1 MKKYKKDKYSNKEN
15 FNMNFDFDDLDF
27 EWVGEA
33 IKNSVN
39 SVVSSFSKGY
49 KKDLPAIK
57 DPAVCVQKPVEKNKY
72 WLIRIGAVFAAMTL
86 FAIGMDGIDSPGLG
100 SNILGLLSL
109 AGAVAAPVLMWK
121 LSNNYKRLS
130 INYARY
136 RRELGS
142 NTIIS
147 IRDLASAVSQSE
159 EKTIQDLLYF
169 MKQNYFKQ
177 ARIVEDD
184 SIFILDIPT
193 FKLYKDKLD
202 KIPQK
207 SKEEIGPVE
216 DINEIQ
222 AEDLIRL
229 SEKSLGEII
238 EKSQMIKDFDFKSK
252 IDPLIENTR
261 DIINIIKKYPDKAL
275 NLNKFADFY
284 LPTAAKLVE
293 SYQEF
298 ESLDTDDAKIRKFME
313 EIKGSIKTIS
323 EAFDKIKV
331 DLIAD
336 KAMDVKTD
344 MDTIELILKQEGLT
358 EGDFNQ

>member
-1 MKKYKKDKYSNKEN
+1 MRKFKKDKYSNKDKI
-15 FNMNFDFDDLDF
+15 NMNFDFDDLDF

-33 IKNSVN
+33 VKKSVN
-39 SVVSSFSKGY
+39 KAVSSFSKGY
-49 KKDLPAIK
+49 KKDLPAAKNPDI
-57 DPAVCVQKPVEKNKY
+57 CEQKTSEKTKST
-72 WLIRIGAVFAAMTL
+72 LLKIGAVFVGMTL
-86 FAIGMDGIDSPGLG
+86 FAIGMDAFESWGLVEKM
-100 SNILGLLSL
+100 IGLLCL
-109 AGAVAAPVLMWK
+109 GGAVAAPVLMWK
-121 LSNNYKRLS
+121 LSSHYKRLA

-159 EKTIQDLLYF
+159 EKTIKDLLYF

-202 KIPQK
+202 KIPHK
-207 SKEEIGPVE
+207 AKEEIGPVE
-216 DINEIQ
+216 DINEIK
-222 AEDLIRL
+222 ADELIKD
-229 SEKSLGEII
+229 SEKALAEII
-238 EKSQMIKDFDFKSK
+238 EKSQNVEDFDFKNK
-252 IDPLIENTR
+252 IEPLIENSQ
-261 DIINIIKKYPDKAL
+261 DIINIVKKYPDKAL

-298 ESLDTDDAKIRKFME
+298 ESLDTDDVKIRKFME
-313 EIKGSIKTIS
+313 EIKGSIKTIA

>member
-1 MKKYKKDKYSNKEN
+1 MRKFKKDKYSNKDN
-15 FNMNFDFDDLDF
+15 FNINFDFDDLDF

-33 IKNSVN
+33 VKKSVN

-49 KKDLPAIK
+49 KKNLPAIK
-57 DPAVCVQKPVEKNKY
+57 DPAVCVQKPVEKTKY
-72 WLIRIGAVFAAMTL
+72 QLLRVGAVFAAMTL
-86 FAIGMDGIDSPGLG
+86 FAIGMEAFEAWGLVEKM
-100 SNILGLLSL
+100 IGLLCL
-109 AGAVAAPVLMWK
+109 GGAVAAPVLMWK

-130 INYARY
+130 INYSRY

-193 FKLYKDKLD
+193 FKLYKEKHD
-202 KIPQK
+202 KIPHK
-207 SKEEIGPVE
+207 NKEEIGPVE
-216 DINEIQ
+216 DINEIK
-222 AEDLIRL
+222 AEELIKD
-229 SEKSLGEII
+229 SEKALTEII
-238 EKSQMIKDFDFKSK
+238 ENSQKVEDLDFKTK
-252 IDPLIENTR
+252 INPLIESTK
-261 DIINIIKKYPDKAL
+261 DIINIVKKYPDKAL

-298 ESLDTDDAKIRKFME
+298 ESLDTDDIKIRKFME
-313 EIKGSIKTIS
+313 EIKGSIKTIA

-331 DLIAD
+331 DLISD

-344 MDTIELILKQEGLT
+344 MDTIDLILKQEGLT
-358 EGDFNQ
+358 EGDFS

>member
-1 MKKYKKDKYSNKEN
+1 MKKKDKYSQKDN
-15 FNMNFDFDDLDF
+15 FNINFDFDDIDF
-27 EWVGEA
+27 ESIGEI

-39 SVVSSFSKGY
+39 KAVSGFSKGY
-49 KKDLPAIK
+49 KKNLPAAKNPDI
-57 DPAVCVQKPVEKNKY
+57 CEQKTSEKTKSI
-72 WLIRIGAVFAAMTL
+72 LLKIGAVLVSMTL
-86 FAIGMDGIDSPGLG
+86 FAIGMDALDTREYI
-100 SNILGLLSL
+100 IGLLFL
-109 AGAVAAPVLMWK
+109 GGAVAAPVLMWK
-121 LSNNYKRLS
+121 LSSHYKRLA
-130 INYARY
+130 INYTRY

-147 IRDLASAVSQSE
+147 IRDLASSVSQTE
-159 EKTIQDLLYF
+159 EETIKDLLYF

-202 KIPQK
+202 KIPHK
-207 SKEEIGPVE
+207 AKEEIGPVE
-216 DINEIQ
+216 DINEIK
-222 AEDLIRL
+222 ADELIKD
-229 SEKSLGEII
+229 SEKALAEII
-238 EKSQMIKDFDFKSK
+238 EKSQNVEDFDFKNK
-252 IDPLIENTR
+252 IEPLIENSQ
-261 DIINIIKKYPDKAL
+261 DIINIVKKYPDKAL

-298 ESLDTDDAKIRKFME
+298 ESLDTDDVKIRKFME
-313 EIKGSIKTIS
+313 EIKGSIKTIA

>member
-1 MKKYKKDKYSNKEN
+1 MKRYKKDKYSNKDKI
-15 FNMNFDFDDLDF
+15 NMNFDLDDLDF
-27 EWVGEA
+27 KWVGEA
-33 IKNSVN
+33 VKKSVN

-49 KKDLPAIK
+49 NKNLPAIK
-57 DPAVCVQKPVEKNKY
+57 DPAVCVQKPVEKTKY
-72 WLIRIGAVFAAMTL
+72 QLIRVGAVIIGMTL
-86 FAIGMDGIDSPGLG
+86 FAIGMDGINSPRLG
-100 SNILGLLSL
+100 SNILGLACL
-109 AGAVAAPVLMWK
+109 AGTVAAPAFLWK

-130 INYARY
+130 INYGRY
-136 RRELGS
+136 RREIGS

-177 ARIVEDD
+177 ARIVEND

-202 KIPQK
+202 KIAPK

-222 AEDLIRL
+222 AEDIIIL
-229 SEKSLGEII
+229 SEKSLSEII
-238 EKSQMIKDFDFKSK
+238 EKSQKIEDFDFKTK
-252 IDPLIENTR
+252 IDPLIENAK

-275 NLNKFADFY
+275 CLNKFADFY
-284 LPTAAKLVE
+284 LPTAERLVE

-298 ESLDTDDAKIRKFME
+298 ESLGTDDAKIRKFLE
-313 EIKGSIKTIS
+313 EIKGSIKTIA

-336 KAMDVKTD
+336 KAMDIKTD

-358 EGDFNQ
+358 EGDFS

>member
-1 MKKYKKDKYSNKEN
+1 MKKYKKDKYSDRDN
-15 FNMNFDFDDLDF
+15 FNINFDFDDLDF

-33 IKNSVN
+33 IKKSVN

-57 DPAVCVQKPVEKNKY
+57 DPAVCVQKPVEREKY
-72 WLIRIGAVFAAMTL
+72 QLLRVGAVFLAMTL
-86 FAIGMDGIDSPGLG
+86 FA
-100 SNILGLLSL
+100 LGLEWVGYPSFISKALGLASL
-109 AGAVAAPVLMWK
+109 AGAVGFPALMWN

-130 INYARY
+130 INYSRY

-159 EKTIQDLLYF
+159 EKTIKDLLYF

-202 KIPQK
+202 KIPHK
-207 SKEEIGPVE
+207 KKEEVGPVE
-216 DINEIQ
+216 DINEIK
-222 AEDLIRL
+222 ADELIKD
-229 SEKSLGEII
+229 SEKNLAEII
-238 EKSQMIKDFDFKSK
+238 ENSQLIEDFDFKTK
-252 IDPLIENTR
+252 INPLIENTR
-261 DIINIIKKYPDKAL
+261 DIINIVKKYPDKAL

-298 ESLDTDDAKIRKFME
+298 ESLDTEDIKIRKFME
-313 EIKGSIKTIS
+313 EIKGSIEKIA

-358 EGDFNQ
+358 EGDFDQ

>member
-1 MKKYKKDKYSNKEN
+1 MRKFKKDKYSNKDKI
-15 FNMNFDFDDLDF
+15 NMNFDFDDLDF

-33 IKNSVN
+33 VKKSVN
-39 SVVSSFSKGY
+39 SVISSFSKGY
-49 KKDLPAIK
+49 NKNLPAIK
-57 DPAVCVQKPVEKNKY
+57 DPAVCVQKPVEKSKY
-72 WLIRIGAVFAAMTL
+72 QLIRVGGVFLGMVL
-86 FAIGMDGIDSPGLG
+86 FSMGMDGLYSPGLG
-100 SNILGLLSL
+100 SNILGLACL
-109 AGAVAAPVLMWK
+109 AGTVAAPAFLWK

-159 EKTIQDLLYF
+159 EKTIKDLLYF

-202 KIPQK
+202 KIPHK
-207 SKEEIGPVE
+207 AKEEIGPVE
-216 DINEIQ
+216 DINEIK
-222 AEDLIRL
+222 ADELIKD
-229 SEKSLGEII
+229 SEKALAEII
-238 EKSQMIKDFDFKSK
+238 EKSQNVEDFDFKNK
-252 IDPLIENTR
+252 IEPLIENSQ
-261 DIINIIKKYPDKAL
+261 DIINIVKKYPDKAL

-298 ESLDTDDAKIRKFME
+298 ESLDTDDVKIRKFME
-313 EIKGSIKTIS
+313 EIKGSIKTIA

>member
-1 MKKYKKDKYSNKEN
+1 MRRFKKDKYSNKDKI
-15 FNMNFDFDDLDF
+15 NMNFDFDDLDF

-33 IKNSVN
+33 VKKSVD

-49 KKDLPAIK
+49 NKNLPAIK

-72 WLIRIGAVFAAMTL
+72 WIIRIGAVFVGMIL
-86 FAIGMDGIDSPGLG
+86 FAIGMDAFESWGLG
-100 SNILGLLSL
+100 AKMIGLLCL
-109 AGAVAAPVLMWK
+109 AGAVAAPAFLWK

-130 INYARY
+130 INYGRY

-147 IRDLASAVSQSE
+147 IRDLASSVSQSE
-159 EKTIQDLLYF
+159 EKTIKDLLYF

-202 KIPQK
+202 KIPHKTKDQ
-207 SKEEIGPVE
+207 IGPVE
-216 DINEIQ
+216 DINEIK
-222 AEDLIRL
+222 AEELIKD
-229 SEKSLGEII
+229 SEKALADII
-238 EKSQMIKDFDFKSK
+238 EKSQKIEDFDFKTK
-252 IDPLIENTR
+252 IDPLIESTK
-261 DIINIIKKYPDKAL
+261 DIIKLVKKYPDKAL
-275 NLNKFADFY
+275 SLNKFADFY

-298 ESLDTDDAKIRKFME
+298 ESLDTDDVKIRKFME
-313 EIKGSIKTIS
+313 EIKGSIKTIA

-344 MDTIELILKQEGLT
+344 MDTIDLILKQEGLT
-358 EGDFNQ
+358 EGDFS

>member
-1 MKKYKKDKYSNKEN
+1 MKIFKKDKYSNKDKI
-15 FNMNFDFDDLDF
+15 NMNFDFDDLDF

-33 IKNSVN
+33 VKKSVN

-49 KKDLPAIK
+49 NKNMPAIK
-57 DPAVCVQKPVEKNKY
+57 DPAVCVQKPVEKTKY
-72 WLIRIGAVFAAMTL
+72 QLIRVGAVFAAMIL
-86 FAIGMDGIDSPGLG
+86 FPMGLEWL
-100 SNILGLLSL
+100 SNPSFLHKALGLISV
-109 AGAVAAPVLMWK
+109 AGTVAAPALLWK

-130 INYARY
+130 INYGRY

-159 EKTIQDLLYF
+159 EKTIKDLLYF

-193 FKLYKDKLD
+193 FKLYKEKHD

-207 SKEEIGPVE
+207 RKDQIGPVE
-216 DINEIQ
+216 DINEIK
-222 AEDLIRL
+222 AEELIKD
-229 SEKSLGEII
+229 SEKALTEII
-238 EKSQMIKDFDFKSK
+238 ENSQKVEDLDFKTK
-252 IDPLIENTR
+252 INPLIESTK
-261 DIINIIKKYPDKAL
+261 DIINIVKKYPDKAL

-298 ESLDTDDAKIRKFME
+298 ESLDTDDIKIRKFME
-313 EIKGSIKTIS
+313 EIKGSIKTIA

-331 DLIAD
+331 DLISD

-344 MDTIELILKQEGLT
+344 MDTIDLILKQEGLT
-358 EGDFNQ
+358 EGDFS

>member
-1 MKKYKKDKYSNKEN
+1 MKKYKKDKYSDKEN
-15 FNMNFDFDDLDF
+15 FNMNFDFDNLDF
-27 EWVGEA
+27 EWVREA
-33 IKNSVN
+33 IKKSVN

-57 DPAVCVQKPVEKNKY
+57 DPAVCVQKPVEREKY
-72 WLIRIGAVFAAMTL
+72 QLLRIGAILVAMTL
-86 FAIGMDGIDSPGLG
+86 FAIGMEQIGYPGFESKFFGFL
-100 SNILGLLSL
+100 IL
-109 AGAVAAPVLMWK
+109 AGGAVPPVLMWK
-121 LSNNYKRLS
+121 LSSHYKRLS
-130 INYARY
+130 INYSRY

-147 IRDLASAVSQSE
+147 IKDLASAVSQSE
-159 EKTIQDLLYF
+159 EKTIKDLLYF

-202 KIPQK
+202 KIPHNK
-207 SKEEIGPVE
+207 KKEVGPVE
-216 DINEIQ
+216 DINETKADELIKDS
-222 AEDLIRL
+222 EDQLR
-229 SEKSLGEII
+229 EII
-238 EKSQMIKDFDFKSK
+238 ENSQMIEDLDFKTK
-252 IDPLIENTR
+252 INPLIENTK
-261 DIINIIKKYPDKAL
+261 DIINIVKKYPDKAL

-298 ESLDTDDAKIRKFME
+298 ESLDTDDIKIRKFME
-313 EIKGSIKTIS
+313 EIKGSIEKIA
-323 EAFDKIKV
+323 EAFNKIKV

-344 MDTIELILKQEGLT
+344 MDTIDLILKQEGLT
-358 EGDFNQ
+358 EGDFS